1 MRSIH
6 TLFGQ
11 LPPSS
16 IANCLCKSGF
26 KLVKMSL
33 AAGRPHPRLAI
44 IHLQDLLDAH
54 GLDKPFYT
62 TRPLWHRDTVRFKIK
77 LFDRWVFTWVAYTV
91 GACYAVGACYVNIIQ
106 WGFPMI
112 IMLLVIVLQ
121 FGQGL
126 SRNKNSWR
134 DIGGI
139 ETEGRYLAEREKIF
153 RRKRSG

>member
-16 IANCLCKSGF
+16 IENCLCKSCF

-33 AAGRPHPRLAI
+33 AAGRLHHRLAI

-62 TRPLWHRDTVRFKIK
+62 TRPLWHRDTVRFKTK

-91 GACYAVGACYVNIIQ
+91 GACYVNIIQ
-106 WGFPMI
+106 WEFHMI
-112 IMLLVIVLQ
+112 IMLLVIVLR